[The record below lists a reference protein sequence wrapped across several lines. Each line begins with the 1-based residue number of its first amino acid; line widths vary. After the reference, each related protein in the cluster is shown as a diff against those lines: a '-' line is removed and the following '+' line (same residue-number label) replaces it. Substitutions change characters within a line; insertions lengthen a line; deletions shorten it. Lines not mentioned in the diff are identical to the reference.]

1 MRYERNKCVEALIT
15 EYRASLNK
23 PDIGGFTPLANA
35 TFAGNLESV
44 TLLLDAG
51 ADMLIKGRVHHSQ
64 HRKRRTSVLTED
76 DYSGVLPI
84 ELASM
89 MGHDLIFSRI
99 GTRMHEKGLGEWV
112 PAQADEKAEV
122 TMGLEKQDP
131 GNRSSILVQVLIT
144 AQDLQRFDA
153 QNRDDPTHGYRL
165 GIDVTRDTQGAFFIS
180 RKVPNGLM
188 RCPDIADRFAVGD
201 RIVEINDRP
210 LTSLEFLL
218 LGQWLATCLRMCRT
232 FGSPV
237 KIQLQREVSE

>member
-1 MRYERNKCVEALIT
+1 MEALIT

-76 DYSGVLPI
+76 DVSGVLPI
-84 ELASM
+84 EWARM
-89 MGHDLIFSRI
+89 MGHDLIVSRI

-122 TMGLEKQDP
+122 ETGQEKQDS
-131 GNRSSILVQVLIT
+131 GNRSSALVQVLIT

-153 QNRDDPTHGYRL
+153 QNRGDDPTHGYRL
-165 GIDVTRDTQGAFFIS
+165 GLDVMRDTQGACFIS

-210 LTSLEFLL
+210 LTSLDFLL
-218 LGQWLATCLRMCRT
+218 LGQWSATCLRTCRT

-237 KIQLQREVSE
+237 KIQLQRCEVSE